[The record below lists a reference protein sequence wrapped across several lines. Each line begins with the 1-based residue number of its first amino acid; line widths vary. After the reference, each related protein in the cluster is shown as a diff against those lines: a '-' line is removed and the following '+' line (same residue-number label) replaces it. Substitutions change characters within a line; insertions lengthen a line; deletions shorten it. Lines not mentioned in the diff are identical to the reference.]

1 VKLVCKCVSEK
12 DVNKMNS
19 MHEKN
24 KAYGFVDNPPILHD
38 IIRIV
43 DQLFKDGEGHYNL
56 DDIVNKVTE
65 LRQMMKL

>member
-1 VKLVCKCVSEK
+1 
-12 DVNKMNS
+12 

>member
-1 VKLVCKCVSEK
+1 MCKCVSEK